1 MSILYVRLYQMII
14 EKNLFCQDNV
24 CLCTMYVSQRNCG
37 SRAVAAENA
46 AAGGIFFLTFLAES
60 DNIVLFEYMLFFSK
74 NFPLRQDLVIF
85 MLNFYLL
92 RLNPNLRL
100 SKFVKGLHNKAVTS
114 PLKRNQLN
122 SVLFLYETTTLE
134 ILMQKHMIFL
144 WQP

>member
-1 MSILYVRLYQMII
+1 MSSSQRIMLEQL
-14 EKNLFCQDNV
+14 V
-24 CLCTMYVSQRNCG
+24 CLCTMHLLENPWQRRRCC
-37 SRAVAAENA
+37 RKRRRRR
-46 AAGGIFFLTFLAES
+46 IFFIFS
-60 DNIVLFEYMLFFSK
+60 RRIRQYCIIWGHVIFSK
-74 NFPLRQDLVIF
+74 NFPLRGGLSNFYVE
-85 MLNFYLL
+85 FYLL

-144 WQP
+144 WQPWTSDVYRV